1 MNANT
6 ITVSDAKLEEV
17 RKSLAEWSQ
26 QWKPTAHGK
35 LYALKPLKAEI
46 IALKRKKIANA
57 EIAHFLTTAG
67 IPVSADTV
75 RRFLIECGFG
85 KSRSRSTRKPLSG
98 QMTHPGP
105 CLPPIRSAAIAP
117 SGFKTIKDDEL

>member
-6 ITVSDAKLEEV
+6 ITVNDAKLEEV
-17 RKSLAEWSQ
+17 RQSLAEWSQ
-26 QWKPTAHGK
+26 HWKPTAHGK

-85 KSRSRSTRKPLSG
+85 KPKTRTVRKPLSG
-98 QMTHPGP
+98 QTARPGLTP
-105 CLPPIRSAAIAP
+105 QPNKTAANAP
-117 SGFKTIKDDEL
+117 SGFKTIKDEEL

>member
-6 ITVSDAKLEEV
+6 ITVNDAKLEEV
-17 RKSLAEWSQ
+17 RNSLAEWSQ

-57 EIAHFLTTAG
+57 EIAHFLTTPG

-85 KSRSRSTRKPLSG
+85 KPKPRTTRKSLSG
-98 QMTHPGP
+98 QTTHPGLSP
-105 CLPPIRSAAIAP
+105 QPTRSAATAP
-117 SGFKTIKDDEL
+117 SGFKTIKDDDL